1 LLALS
6 SEHDGAGA
14 RRLLA
19 QLKPPGR

>member
-6 SEHDGAGA
+6 SERDGAGA

>member
-6 SEHDGAGA
+6 SEREGAGA